1 MALDNIK
8 NQYKVVFEKS
18 EKDGTVFFKCA
29 SIQCPFFLRATLL
42 PSTLYEVD
50 QKSAHDKYCR
60 HNPGNP
66 QQHYEES
73 SLSPNTTLFSID
85 DNSQFYVKKRK
96 KMFKKEPI
104 EIIDISDDEPEYKY
118 VKIPQKN
125 FD

>member
-42 PSTLYEVD
+42 PTTLYEVD

-60 HNPGNP
+60 HNPSNP
-66 QQHYEES
+66 QQHQET
-73 SLSPNTTLFSID
+73 SLSPNTPLFSID
-85 DNSQFYVKKRK
+85 DNSIFYVKKRR

-125 FD
+125 FG